1 MSFNFSD
8 YNRIILVG
16 NCGSGK
22 SWLAKHIASITG
34 FPLFHLDKE
43 IWQPGWVMPS
53 TDEKIAI
60 QQRLISGQ
68 RWIIDGNYNSTMEM
82 RFAAADL
89 VVFLDINRVTC
100 ILSAMKR
107 TGKKRSDLP
116 DYLDEPK
123 VFSRDFFDFCKWIW
137 SYPETGRKTV
147 MDLHQKYPD
156 KTFLHIKGRRD
167 AKKLIL

>member
-137 SYPETGRKTV
+137 SYPKTGRKTV
-147 MDLHQKYPD
+147 MDLHQKYSD